1 MTQPAPNGALNVDSN
16 RVIAVLQARLS
27 EVHLQ
32 NAILEVALNTAQ
44 ASLEVTTAALRQLQE
59 AAPGEPGADDSR

>member
-1 MTQPAPNGALNVDSN
+1 MTQPAPNGALNVDAN

-27 EVHLQ
+27 EAALQ

-44 ASLEVTTAALRQLQE
+44 ASLEVTAAALRQLQE
-59 AAPGEPGADDSR
+59 AAPGEPETNSSQ